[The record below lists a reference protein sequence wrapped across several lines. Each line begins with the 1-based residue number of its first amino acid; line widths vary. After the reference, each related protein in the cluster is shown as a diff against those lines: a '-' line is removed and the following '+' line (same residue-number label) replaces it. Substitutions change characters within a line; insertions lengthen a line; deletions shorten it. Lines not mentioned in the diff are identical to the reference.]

1 MEAEVSVEKISVQD
15 YLESERKSDIKHE
28 YDNGTL
34 IPMSGASIIHTI
46 ICNNIA
52 ALLWIIS
59 KDKDFTV
66 HSSDLRVS
74 IPSTERFVYPGVVLL
89 QGTPQISEYHK
100 DTVNN
105 PFMIF
110 EVLSESTERYDR
122 GDKFQAYRTLQSLQ
136 VYVLVAQD
144 KPLVEVFTKDA
155 DTGQWILSEA
165 HGLGS
170 SIQLPNMKEKLILS
184 DIYAKVKFPQK

>member
-28 YDNGTL
+28 YDNGTP
-34 IPMSGASIIHTI
+34 IPISGASYFHNL
-46 ICNNIA
+46 ICSNLIRVLGNA
-52 ALLWIIS
+52 FLTETL
-59 KDKDFTV
+59 TV
-66 HSSDLRVS
+66 HSADLRIAVQGS
-74 IPSTERFVYPGVVLL
+74 KKYYYPDVVLL
-89 QGTPQISEYHK
+89 EGNPEFTDDHF
-100 DTVNN
+100 DTVKN
-105 PFMIF
+105 PFMIL

>member
-74 IPSTERFVYPGVVLL
+74 IPSTERFVYPDVVLL